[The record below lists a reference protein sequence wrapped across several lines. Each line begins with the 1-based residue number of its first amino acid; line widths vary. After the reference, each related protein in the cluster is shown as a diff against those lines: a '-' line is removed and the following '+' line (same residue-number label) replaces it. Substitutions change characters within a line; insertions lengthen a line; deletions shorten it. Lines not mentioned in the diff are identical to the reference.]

1 LSTAFQRVVP
11 AAADLATA
19 LLCCPSSTTAVF
31 LPLDKSGKLARTSL
45 QSDHQAYGLEVACAL
60 ETQSEAW
67 LVSMTDAARDASL
80 PSVPLAMRK
89 ESCVWELL
97 LIYMGLVVKAL
108 HAEQKGLSAA
118 LPAAAGCADSSS
130 SHGRLGRQQQAALEP
145 QLVPCFHNQLLQ
157 AFGVTEELQLPPG
170 IQLTSGLVSRLM
182 LMLTTVLVEAGKDS
196 NSQIGSSSSSGDS
209 SNAPGSSH
217 SGQGSADISSN
228 SSSSNRQQ
236 MGQQGQQAI
245 WERSHAVLV
254 PLVLVLLEVAL
265 LQPSSVRITIR
276 AVCCLLEGLWQQ
288 LHRDGPTA
296 KVPEQLA
303 TDVLPLMVQWVFP
316 RLLHGEVVK
325 DTSLAGTT
333 VDSTAQ
339 LTSVPLFLLENSV
352 CSLTAA
358 GGEVCGVLVL
368 LGQPLVVCQSST
380 GQYKCFI

>member
-1 LSTAFQRVVP
+1 
-11 AAADLATA
+11 
-19 LLCCPSSTTAVF
+19 
-31 LPLDKSGKLARTSL
+31 
-45 QSDHQAYGLEVACAL
+45 
-60 ETQSEAW
+60 
-67 LVSMTDAARDASL
+67 
-80 PSVPLAMRK
+80 MRK

-118 LPAAAGCADSSS
+118 LPAAAGCSDSSS
-130 SHGRLGRQQQAALEP
+130 THGRLGRQQQAALEP
-145 QLVPCFHNQLLQ
+145 QLVPCFHDQLLQ
-157 AFGVTEELQLPPG
+157 AFGVTEGLQLPPG

-182 LMLTTVLVEAGKDS
+182 LMLTTVLIEAGKDI

-217 SGQGSADISSN
+217 SGHGSADSSN

-288 LHRDGPTA
+288 LQRDGPTA

-303 TDVLPLMVQWVFP
+303 TDVLPLMVQGVFP

-325 DTSLAGTT
+325 DTSLAGTI
-333 VDSTAQ
+333 VNCTAQ
-339 LTSVPLFLLENSV
+339 LASVPLFLLENSV
-352 CSLTAA
+352 CSLTAT

-368 LGQPLVVCQSST
+368 LEQLLVVCQSST